1 MQQLSSLKK
10 FPAIKA
16 SELVLVFFILT
27 RIIPAFLSFPCITD
41 VPLYLTYFQKLDLD
55 LKPFSQ
61 FNLEYPPLTL
71 IFIYFPGLL
80 LKEINLKD
88 INFAPYYLSFAFFM
102 FLVDFFCLKTCQLY
116 CKKRLLMT
124 EKEISYM
131 VFLYTLFTLAMFRLL
146 YHRLDLVVALIFTTS
161 LFFFE
166 AKNPKLKTSF
176 FINALVGFFYKIV
189 PAFTLPIAIIFKSV
203 NSKKMVKIICLQ
215 SLFFITSLILIICAL
230 EIYTDHNFIKNMM
243 IHAQRGIQVESTYSS
258 FLMFNNLLHNEHSSI
273 YNEFS
278 HNIKVGGFYAEMIIK
293 FLVIFILLLFY
304 AALLWILFNKNKLGR
319 RIIISENYF
328 LEATL
333 ITILLILSFQKVLS
347 TQFFVWLAPI
357 AAIWLAKNHSWKLLA
372 IFSFIFLTTSFIFSN
387 YLALIKDEPIFV
399 IALFL
404 RNILLIFVTCFLT
417 HRFLKNLSNV

>member
-1 MQQLSSLKK
+1 MQQLLGLRK
-10 FPAIKA
+10 FPAIKTGD
-16 SELVLVFFILT
+16 LVLAFFILT
-27 RIIPAFLSFPCITD
+27 RVIALLLSFPCATD
-41 VPLYLTYFQKLDLD
+41 VSLYLAYFQKLKLG
-55 LKPFSQ
+55 LTPYSQ

-80 LKEINLKD
+80 LKEID
-88 INFAPYYLSFAFFM
+88 FTPYYLSFAFFM

-131 VFLYTLFTLAMFRLL
+131 GFLYTLFTLAMFRLL

-166 AKNPKLKTSF
+166 AKKPKLKSSF

-203 NSKKMVKIICLQ
+203 NSKKMVKMICLQ
-215 SLFFITSLILIICAL
+215 SLFFITLLILIICAL
-230 EIYTDHNFIKNMM
+230 EIYTDHNFIKNIM

-258 FLMFNNLLHNEHSSI
+258 FLMFNSLLHNEHSSL
-273 YNEFS
+273 YHDFGS
-278 HNIKVGGFYAEMIIK
+278 WNIKSGFYMETVSN
-293 FLVIFILLLFY
+293 FLGSFTLLLFY
-304 AALLWILFNKNKLGR
+304 AALFWILFNKNKLER
-319 RIIISENYF
+319 RIIISENHF
-328 LEATL
+328 LDATL
-333 ITILLILSFQKVLS
+333 ITILLLLSFQRVLS
-347 TQFFVWLAPI
+347 MQFLVWLAPI
-357 AAIWLAKNHSWKLLA
+357 AAIWLARNHTWKFLA
-372 IFSFIFLTTSFIFSN
+372 IFSFIFLTSLFIFSVRYFN
-387 YLALIKDEPIFV
+387 LIEEKPIFV

-404 RNILLIFVTCFLT
+404 RNISLVIVTCFLT

>member
-16 SELVLVFFILT
+16 SKLVLVFFILT

-41 VPLYLTYFQKLDLD
+41 VPLYLTYFQKLDLG
-55 LKPFSQ
+55 LKPYSQ

-71 IFIYFPGLL
+71 TFIYFPGLL
-80 LKEINLKD
+80 LKD
-88 INFAPYYLSFAFFM
+88 INFAPYYFSFAFFM
-102 FLVDFFCLKTCQLY
+102 FLVDLFCLKTCQLY

-146 YHRLDLVVALIFTTS
+146 YHRFDLVVALIFTTS

-166 AKNPKLKTSF
+166 AKNSKLKTSF

-203 NSKKMVKIICLQ
+203 NSKKMVKVICLQ

-243 IHAQRGIQVESTYSS
+243 VHAQRGIQVESTYSS
-258 FLMFNNLLHNEHSSI
+258 FLMLNNLLHNEHSSL
-273 YNEFS
+273 YNSFGS
-278 HNIKVGGFYAEMIIK
+278 WNIKSGFYLEIIAK
-293 FLVIFILLLFY
+293 FLGNFVLLFFY
-304 AALLWILFNKNKLGR
+304 AAIFWILFKQERK
-319 RIIISENYF
+319 IIISENHF
-328 LEATL
+328 LDATL
-333 ITILLILSFQKVLS
+333 ITILLLLSFQKVLS

-357 AAIWLAKNHSWKLLA
+357 AAIWLAKNHSWKFLA
-372 IFSFIFLTTSFIFSN
+372 IFSFIFLASSFIFSDYFN
-387 YLALIKDEPIFV
+387 LIEEKPIFV

-404 RNILLIFVTCFLT
+404 RNILLIFVTCFLI

>member
-1 MQQLSSLKK
+1 MQQLSGLKK

-16 SELVLVFFILT
+16 GELVLSFFILT

-41 VPLYLTYFQKLDLD
+41 VPLYLTYFQKLDLG
-55 LKPFSQ
+55 LKPYSQ

-71 IFIYFPGLL
+71 TFIYFPGLL
-80 LKEINLKD
+80 LKD
-88 INFAPYYLSFAFFM
+88 INFAPYYFSFAFFM
-102 FLVDFFCLKTCQLY
+102 FLVDLFCLKTCQLY

-146 YHRLDLVVALIFTTS
+146 YHRFDLVVALIFTTS

-166 AKNPKLKTSF
+166 AKNSKLKTSF

-203 NSKKMVKIICLQ
+203 NSKKMVKVICLQ

-243 IHAQRGIQVESTYSS
+243 VHAQRGIQVESTYSS
-258 FLMFNNLLHNEHSSI
+258 FLMLNNLLHNEHSSL
-273 YNEFS
+273 YNSFGS
-278 HNIKVGGFYAEMIIK
+278 WNIKSGFYLEIIAK
-293 FLVIFILLLFY
+293 FLGNFVLLFFY
-304 AALLWILFNKNKLGR
+304 AAIFWILFKQERK
-319 RIIISENYF
+319 IIISENHF
-328 LEATL
+328 LDATL
-333 ITILLILSFQKVLS
+333 ITILLLLSFQKVLS

-357 AAIWLAKNHSWKLLA
+357 AAIWLAKNHSWKFLA
-372 IFSFIFLTTSFIFSN
+372 IFSFIFLASSFIFSDYFN
-387 YLALIKDEPIFV
+387 LIEEKPIFV

-404 RNILLIFVTCFLT
+404 RNILLVFTTCFLT

>member
-16 SELVLVFFILT
+16 SKLVLVFFILT

-41 VPLYLTYFQKLDLD
+41 VPLYLTYFQKLDLG
-55 LKPFSQ
+55 LKPYSQ

-71 IFIYFPGLL
+71 TFIYFPGLL
-80 LKEINLKD
+80 LKD

-102 FLVDFFCLKTCQLY
+102 FLVDLFCLKTCQLY

-189 PAFTLPIAIIFKSV
+189 PAFTLPITIIFKSV

-215 SLFFITSLILIICAL
+215 SLFFIISLILIICAL

-258 FLMFNNLLHNEHSSI
+258 FLMLNNLLHNEHSSL
-273 YNEFS
+273 YNSFGS
-278 HNIKVGGFYAEMIIK
+278 WNIKNGFYLEIIAK
-293 FLVIFILLLFY
+293 FLGNFVLLFFY
-304 AALLWILFNKNKLGR
+304 AAIFWILFKQERK
-319 RIIISENYF
+319 IIISENHF
-328 LEATL
+328 LDATL
-333 ITILLILSFQKVLS
+333 ITILLLLSFQKVLS

-357 AAIWLAKNHSWKLLA
+357 AAIWLAKNHSWKFLA
-372 IFSFIFLTTSFIFSN
+372 IFSFIFLASSFIFSDYFN
-387 YLALIKDEPIFV
+387 LIEEKPIFV

-404 RNILLIFVTCFLT
+404 RNILLVFITCFLT

>member
-1 MQQLSSLKK
+1 MQQLSNLKK
-10 FPAIKA
+10 FPAIKTGD
-16 SELVLVFFILT
+16 LVLAFFILT
-27 RIIPAFLSFPCITD
+27 RIIALLLSFPCATD
-41 VPLYLTYFQKLDLD
+41 VSLYLAYFQKLNLG
-55 LKPFSQ
+55 LTPYSQ

-80 LKEINLKD
+80 LKEID
-88 INFAPYYLSFAFFM
+88 FTPYYLSFAFFM

-131 VFLYTLFTLAMFRLL
+131 SLLYILFTLAMFRLL
-146 YHRLDLVVALIFTTS
+146 YHRLDLVIALIFTTS

-203 NSKKMVKIICLQ
+203 NSKKMVKVICLQ
-215 SLFFITSLILIICAL
+215 SLFFVTSLIFIICAL

-243 IHAQRGIQVESTYSS
+243 VHAKRGIQVESTYSS
-258 FLMFNNLLHNEHSSI
+258 FLMFNNLLQNEHSPLYHDFESW
-273 YNEFS
+273 
-278 HNIKVGGFYAEMIIK
+278 NIKGGFYLEIITK
-293 FLVIFILLLFY
+293 FLGSFTLLFFY
-304 AALLWILFNKNKLGR
+304 AAIFWILFNKNKPER
-319 RIIISENYF
+319 KIIISENHF
-328 LEATL
+328 LDATL
-333 ITILLILSFQKVLS
+333 ITILLLLSFQKVLS
-347 TQFFVWLAPI
+347 MQFFVWLAAI

-372 IFSFIFLTTSFIFSN
+372 IFSLIFLTTSFIFSN
-387 YLALIKDEPIFV
+387 YLALTKEEPIFV

-404 RNILLIFVTCFLT
+404 RNILLLFVTCFLT

>member
-1 MQQLSSLKK
+1 MQQLSNLKK
-10 FPAIKA
+10 FPAIKTGD
-16 SELVLVFFILT
+16 LVLAFFILT
-27 RIIPAFLSFPCITD
+27 RIIALLLSFPCATD
-41 VPLYLTYFQKLDLD
+41 VSLYLAYFQKLNLG
-55 LKPFSQ
+55 LTPYSQ

-71 IFIYFPGLL
+71 IFIYFPRLL
-80 LKEINLKD
+80 LKKLD
-88 INFAPYYLSFAFFM
+88 FMPYYLSFAFFI

-131 VFLYTLFTLAMFRLL
+131 GFLYTLFTLAMFRLL

-203 NSKKMVKIICLQ
+203 NSKKMVKVICLQ
-215 SLFFITSLILIICAL
+215 SLFFVTSLIFIICAL

-243 IHAQRGIQVESTYSS
+243 VHAKRGIQVESTYSS
-258 FLMFNNLLHNEHSSI
+258 FLMFNNLLQNEHSPLYHDFESW
-273 YNEFS
+273 
-278 HNIKVGGFYAEMIIK
+278 NIKGGFYLEIITK
-293 FLVIFILLLFY
+293 FLGSFTLLFFY
-304 AALLWILFNKNKLGR
+304 AAIFWILFNKNKPER
-319 RIIISENYF
+319 KIIISENHF
-328 LEATL
+328 LDATL
-333 ITILLILSFQKVLS
+333 ITILLLLSFQKVLS
-347 TQFFVWLAPI
+347 MQFFVWLAAI

-372 IFSFIFLTTSFIFSN
+372 IFSLIFLTTSFIFSN
-387 YLALIKDEPIFV
+387 YLALTKEEPIFV

-404 RNILLIFVTCFLT
+404 RNILLLFVTCFLT

>member
-1 MQQLSSLKK
+1 MQQLSDLKK
-10 FPAIKA
+10 FPAIKTGD
-16 SELVLVFFILT
+16 LVLAFFILT
-27 RIIPAFLSFPCITD
+27 RIIALLLSFPCVTD
-41 VPLYLTYFQKLDLD
+41 VSLYLTYFQNLNLG
-55 LKPFSQ
+55 LTPYSQ
-61 FNLEYPPLTL
+61 FDLEYPPLTL

-80 LKEINLKD
+80 LKEID
-88 INFAPYYLSFAFFM
+88 FTFYYLSFAFFM

-116 CKKRLLMT
+116 CRKRLLMT

-131 VFLYTLFTLAMFRLL
+131 SLLYILFTLAMFRLL

-203 NSKKMVKIICLQ
+203 NSKKMVKVICLQ

-243 IHAQRGIQVESTYSS
+243 VHAQRGIQVESTYSS
-258 FLMFNNLLHNEHSSI
+258 FLMFNNLLHNEHSSLF
-273 YNEFS
+273 NDFGS
-278 HNIKVGGFYAEMIIK
+278 WNIKDGFYLEIISN
-293 FLVIFILLLFY
+293 FLGNFVLLFFY
-304 AALLWILFNKNKLGR
+304 AAIFWILFKQERK
-319 RIIISENYF
+319 ITISENHF

-333 ITILLILSFQKVLS
+333 ITILLLLSFQKVLS
-347 TQFFVWLAPI
+347 MQFFVWLAPI
-357 AAIWLAKNHSWKLLA
+357 AAVWLAKNHSWKFLA
-372 IFSFIFLTTSFIFSN
+372 IFSFIFLLSSFIFSVN
-387 YLALIKDEPIFV
+387 YLNLIAEKPIFV
-399 IALFL
+399 TALFL
-404 RNILLIFVTCFLT
+404 RNIALVLVTCFLT

>member
-1 MQQLSSLKK
+1 MQQLSNLKK

-16 SELVLVFFILT
+16 SELVLAFFIFT
-27 RIIPAFLSFPCITD
+27 RIIPAFLSFPCVTD
-41 VPLYLTYFQKLDLD
+41 VPLYLTYFQKLDLG
-55 LKPFSQ
+55 LKPYSQ
-61 FNLEYPPLTL
+61 FDLEYPPLTL
-71 IFIYFPGLL
+71 IFIYFPRLL
-80 LKEINLKD
+80 LKKLD
-88 INFAPYYLSFAFFM
+88 FMPYYLSFAFFI

-131 VFLYTLFTLAMFRLL
+131 GFLYTLFTLAMFRLL

-203 NSKKMVKIICLQ
+203 NSKKMVKVICLQ
-215 SLFFITSLILIICAL
+215 SLFFVTSLIFIICAL

-243 IHAQRGIQVESTYSS
+243 VHAKRGIQVESTYSS
-258 FLMFNNLLHNEHSSI
+258 FLMFNNLLQNEHSPLYHDFGSW
-273 YNEFS
+273 
-278 HNIKVGGFYAEMIIK
+278 NIKGGFYLEIITK
-293 FLVIFILLLFY
+293 FLGSFTLLFFY
-304 AALLWILFNKNKLGR
+304 AAIFWILFNKNKPER
-319 RIIISENYF
+319 KIIISENHF
-328 LEATL
+328 LDATL
-333 ITILLILSFQKVLS
+333 ITILLLLSFQKVLS
-347 TQFFVWLAPI
+347 MQFFVWLAAI

-372 IFSFIFLTTSFIFSN
+372 IFSLIFLTTSFIFSN
-387 YLALIKDEPIFV
+387 YFALIKEEPIFV

-404 RNILLIFVTCFLT
+404 RNILLLFVTCFLT